1 MRTVM
6 RRGQGGG
13 SFWSTMH
20 QVVQLPE
27 SRSEITAI
35 MVLCGLPWLL
45 TGSIIAHEAMH
56 AWLRLSGYPRL
67 PPPVEEGM
75 CQLMAM
81 LWLEQQPAEP
91 EVRHPA
97 LGPLLRAKLAGA
109 GSTCSDAA
117 SPAWCR
123 DCQSGHRPC
132 NYHDSN

>member
-13 SFWSTMH
+13 SFWSTMP

-67 PPPVEEGM
+67 PPLVEEGM

-91 EVRHPA
+91 EASHPA
-97 LGPLLRAKLAGA
+97 LGPRARRVLKL
-109 GSTCSDAA
+109 SVPVVMM
-117 SPAWCR
+117 PALHVVGTVI
-123 DCQSGHRPC
+123 Q
-132 NYHDSN
+132 